1 MLNVAQAAFAYVQ
14 LAGDAGTTTYGA
26 KELARGALTDAVVGV
41 LIRMRFALTAIAY
54 AALVAILFLTPMTPA
69 LRTTVMLYGFGAFGF
84 AISLEWYYQGL
95 QQFNTLA
102 VLRALRPLLFL
113 GLVWM
118 LAVTRMNA
126 SLAAAAFAVAALL
139 TGAAQLFDASGR
151 RALRLAVRRS
161 TVAWRPLLGASA
173 PLGLAAVFI
182 TVYYNIDTL
191 FLAAMRDTAAAGI
204 YNAGYKIVLAVVT
217 LGAATMTATLPVLAT
232 SSTRGDR
239 VVGFLLSRIAALA
252 TVVALPLVAF
262 GALLAKP
269 GLVFLYGPSYGA
281 AAPSFRILLFS
292 AAIILYSAH
301 VGNALLVVVGSKPYL
316 RAVIIGAVVNVVLNL
331 LLIGPWGAQGAAM
344 ATVAAELVVAV
355 LVTAWLPRRCW
366 PRMAAAL
373 QAAAIAMTGL
383 IVSLPLAWLLL
394 THAGV
399 VAASVAGGVAYLSII
414 GLIATYARPRFLAF
428 SRSSRRQ

>member
-1 MLNVAQAAFAYVQ
+1 
-14 LAGDAGTTTYGA
+14 
-26 KELARGALTDAVVGV
+26 
-41 LIRMRFALTAIAY
+41 
-54 AALVAILFLTPMTPA
+54 
-69 LRTTVMLYGFGAFGF
+69 
-84 AISLEWYYQGL
+84 
-95 QQFNTLA
+95 
-102 VLRALRPLLFL
+102 
-113 GLVWM
+113 M
-118 LAVTRMNA
+118 LATSRMNA
-126 SLAAAAFAVAALL
+126 SLAAAAFAASALL
-139 TGAAQLFDASGR
+139 TGAAQLFDSNGR

-173 PLGLAAVFI
+173 PLGLAAAFI

-232 SSTRGDR
+232 SSTRGER
-239 VVGFLLSRIAALA
+239 IVGFLLSRIAALA

-301 VGNALLVVVGSKPYL
+301 VGNALLVVVGSKAYL
-316 RAVIIGAVVNVVLNL
+316 RAVIFGAVVNVVLNL

-355 LVTAWLPRRCW
+355 LMTSRLPRRCW

-373 QAAAIAMTGL
+373 EASAVAVAGL

-399 VAASVAGGVAYLSII
+399 LAAAVTGGVAYLTTVV
-414 GLIATYARPRFLAF
+414 LITTYVQPRFLPF
-428 SRSSRRQ
+428 SLPRHRQ